1 MLWFTFIYIICWLKS
16 CAIVRSQCIQW
27 RPKTNFKVNVH
38 KTTKVLEASSLQN
51 LKALT
56 LQWMI
61 TIIQNRSHL
70 SLKLS
75 HMGGLKL
82 WISESVLG
90 KVSRRGLS
98 LFSRLR
104 RYHYSNGLFHF
115 FSYFFFYNFTF
126 LKNKISWTFEGSST
140 PFWDLSIYNLGVWG
154 SVAFSKVTS
163 EACIAPG

>member
-1 MLWFTFIYIICWLKS
+1 MVYMYIICWLKS

-27 RPKTNFKVNVH
+27 RPNTKVKINVH
-38 KTTKVLEASSLQN
+38 QTTKVLEASSIQN

-82 WISESVLG
+82 WISESVQG
-90 KVSRRGLS
+90 KVSLRGLS

-104 RYHYSNGLFHF
+104 IRYTTLMVF
-115 FSYFFFYNFTF
+115 FIFFFWLY
-126 LKNKISWTFEGSST
+126 ISWTFEGSST
-140 PFWDLSIYNLGVWG
+140 PLCPILG
-154 SVAFSKVTS
+154 FKY
-163 EACIAPG
+163 I